1 MTGDILEV
9 EERSDVLWVRLNR
22 PEKRNALSRE
32 LLARI
37 REAFIV
43 YAECQNLRA
52 AVITGEGAKSFAAG
66 GDLKDLSSIRTEA
79 ESRTMSV
86 DGRASLDSIRQF
98 PVPVIAALNGDALG
112 GGAELAVA
120 CDFRVASEHAR
131 IGFLQS
137 RLCITPAW
145 GGGGDLFD
153 IVGTRKAMLLLCSAS
168 ALDSPEALSV
178 GLYDRITRNGQALT
192 DLVDDFLAPIID
204 KPPEVLRALKN
215 TAIQARRWRGRD
227 EFEDNLTSAF
237 VRTWTHP
244 AHWAAAEKA
253 LNKSKVRNQR

>member
-1 MTGDILEV
+1 MTDNFLVV
-9 EERSDVLWVRLNR
+9 EERDEVLWVRLNR
-22 PEKRNALSRE
+22 PEKRNALSRDI
-32 LLARI
+32 LGRI
-37 REAFIV
+37 REVFTEHAKNNNV
-43 YAECQNLRA
+43 RA
-52 AVITGEGAKSFAAG
+52 AVITGEGDKSFAAG
-66 GDLKDLSSIRTEA
+66 GDLKDLSSVRTEA
-79 ESRTMSV
+79 DSRTMSL

-153 IVGTRKAMLLLCSAS
+153 IVGTRKAMLLLCSAA
-168 ALDSPEALSV
+168 ALDASEALAV
-178 GLYDRITRNGQALT
+178 GLYDCVARNDQVLK
-192 DLVDDFLAPIID
+192 DLVDHFLAPIID
-204 KPPEVLRALKN
+204 KPPEVLRALKDM
-215 TAIQARRWRGRD
+215 AIQARRWRGRD
-227 EFEDNLTSAF
+227 EFEDNLTNAF

-244 AHWAAAEKA
+244 DHWAAADKA
-253 LNKSKVRNQR
+253 LTGSKK